1 MNPGGKSSLRKWI
14 IPLTAALCLV
24 GDAIS
29 KEWARTTLVAG
40 EPIPFM
46 PGVSRFFLTHNT
58 GAAFSLGAGNS
69 YLMTALASVVTLALV
84 AWMLKREA
92 TLVSNVER
100 FGLGFLFGGACGN
113 LLDRFSQGRVT
124 DFIEFT
130 FITFPVFNCA
140 DVCIDIGIGLIL
152 IAMMMENS
160 AQAKEA
166 TSTHQDETSLQM
178 ENALDRNEDKPVRTD
193 DRPQENAAQHDY
205 HG

>member
-1 MNPGGKSSLRKWI
+1 MNAEKKCNLHKWI
-14 IPLTAALCLV
+14 IPLTAALCLIS
-24 GDAIS
+24 DAIS
-29 KEWARTTLVAG
+29 KDWARTTLVAG

-46 PGVSRFFLTHNT
+46 PGVARFFLTHNT

-84 AWMLKREA
+84 AWMLKRES

-100 FGLGFLFGGACGN
+100 CGLGFLFGGACGN

-160 AQAKEA
+160 AQAKEGKPILNDD
-166 TSTHQDETSLQM
+166 TPICKEES
-178 ENALDRNEDKPVRTD
+178 PVRNKD
-193 DRPQENAAQHDY
+193 SIPQENAAQHD
-205 HG
+205 